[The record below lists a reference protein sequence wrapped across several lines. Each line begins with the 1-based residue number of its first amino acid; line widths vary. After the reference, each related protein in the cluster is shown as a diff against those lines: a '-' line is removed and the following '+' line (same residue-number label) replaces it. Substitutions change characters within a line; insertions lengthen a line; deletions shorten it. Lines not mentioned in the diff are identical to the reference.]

1 MISFFRPVYKDIFV
15 TITIK
20 ALYGYT
26 VELEQKIKQNVEE
39 YLNGLRIGDN
49 LSVSAIWGVSLYA
62 MQDLKIPSF
71 SIVEVKAGTENENQK
86 AQDIEIL
93 FQEVTRGRKEKT
105 ALYLGGMVFRPILE
119 TTLPEIQNDYDFKA
133 QLFFFCELL
142 EY

>member
-93 FQEVTRGRKEKT
+93 FQEVTRGRKEN
-105 ALYLGGMVFRPILE
+105 I
-119 TTLPEIQNDYDFKA
+119 EIIV
-133 QLFFFCELL
+133 L
-142 EY
+142 